1 MPALTPFAIDA
12 LGCGDS
18 LLTASVLALA
28 GGASLLVAS
37 FLGSVA
43 AAVQA
48 QRIGNIPVSATD
60 LRHGVVRVHNAH
72 LAFAT
77 PEVVTARSSRAGAE
91 VAALRAS

>member
-1 MPALTPFAIDA
+1 MSRLPVA
-12 LGCGDS
+12 
-18 LLTASVLALA
+18 
-28 GGASLLVAS
+28 LLV
-37 FLGSVA
+37 FLPFSGYCDD

-77 PEVVTARSSRAGAE
+77 PEVVTARSSRGGAE